1 MEYAIVT
8 TGGKQYRV
16 SPGDMVDVEKL
27 PGEAGDR
34 VELTQVLLL
43 SLEGKVTVGTPTVD
57 GAMVIG
63 EVAEQRRGEKLVVFR
78 YKNKTRQGVKT
89 GHRQYLSRL
98 QIKEIVAGSVPQA
111 PRRRRSRRPVEEA
124 SHGP

>member
-1 MEYAIVT
+1 MDYAIVE

-16 SPGDMVDVEKL
+16 SPGDVVDVEKL
-27 PGEAGDR
+27 PAEAGDR

-43 SLEGKVTVGTPTVD
+43 SHEGKVTIGTPTVQ

-63 EVAEQRRGEKLVVFR
+63 EVAEQRRGDKIVVFR
-78 YKNKTRQGVKT
+78 FKNKTRQGVKT

-98 QIKEIVAGSVPQA
+98 QIKEIVAGSA
-111 PRRRRSRRPVEEA
+111 PRPRRSRSQRPVQES

>member
-1 MEYAIVT
+1 MDYAIVA

-16 SPGDMVDVEKL
+16 SPGDVLDVDKL
-27 PGEAGDR
+27 PAEAGDR

-43 SLEGKVTVGTPTVD
+43 SHDGKVTVGTPTVQ

-63 EVAEQRRGEKLVVFR
+63 EVAEQRRGDKIVVFR

-89 GHRQYLSRL
+89 GHRQFLSRL
-98 QIKEIVAGSVPQA
+98 EIKEIVAGSVP
-111 PRRRRSRRPVEEA
+111 PVRRGRSRRPVEEA

>member
-1 MEYAIVT
+1 MNYAIVE

-16 SPGDMVDVEKL
+16 SPGDVVDVDKL
-27 PGEAGDR
+27 PAQAGDR

-43 SLEGKVTVGTPTVD
+43 SNDGKVTVGTPTVE

-63 EVAEQRRGEKLVVFR
+63 EVAEQRRGEKIVVFR
-78 YKNKTRQGVKT
+78 FKNKTRQGVKT
-89 GHRQYLSRL
+89 GHRQFLSRL
-98 QIKEIVAGSVPQA
+98 QIKEIVDGSVPQA
-111 PRRRRSRRPVEEA
+111 RGGRSSRPAEES